1 MKAEMQNS
9 IRRTHSGRSALTFA
23 LTAFLTFFC
32 IAAQKSAP
40 SPMNHYFRA
49 FDVYVDSKDQA
60 LAAYQVDLSF
70 SDAKAK
76 IVGIEGGEPAVFKE
90 PPIYDPKAI
99 QHERVIIAAFNTVP
113 ADKLPKGRTRVAT
126 LHVQITGEA
135 SQRCEVHSTTAAT
148 ADGKK
153 IAIATSVEERKSK

>member
-1 MKAEMQNS
+1 MKAEIQNTTRS
-9 IRRTHSGRSALTFA
+9 IRPGAHALTFA

-40 SPMNHYFRA
+40 APMNHYFRA
-49 FDVYVDSKDQA
+49 FDVFVDSKDKA

-70 SDAKAK
+70 SGANAK
-76 IVGIEGGEPAVFKE
+76 IVGIEGGEPAAFKE

-126 LHVQITGEA
+126 LHVQITGEEP
-135 SQRCEVHSTTAAT
+135 QRCEVYSTTAAT